1 MASFKQRAP
10 HSWYMSILASIMVI
24 PIISTLAFSG
34 VIPVST
40 TVAWFA
46 LVAFFVSL
54 IIFFVIFKGRYQVK

>member
-1 MASFKQRAP
+1 MASFKQRAH
-10 HSWYMSILASIMVI
+10 HSRYMSILTSIMVM
-24 PIISTLAFSG
+24 PIIAILAFLD

-54 IIFFVIFKGRYQVK
+54 IIFFVIFKGRHQVK